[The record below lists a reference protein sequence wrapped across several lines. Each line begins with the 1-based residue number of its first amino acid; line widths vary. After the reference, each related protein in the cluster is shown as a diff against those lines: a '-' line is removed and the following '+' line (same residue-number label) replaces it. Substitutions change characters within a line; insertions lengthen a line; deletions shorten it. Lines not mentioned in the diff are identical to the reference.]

1 MKIILTKDV
10 PNIGKKYDVK
20 NVSDG
25 YARNFLFPKKLAIV
39 ATTKEIKNLELKK
52 EAARIEAEKDLTKN
66 QEIARKLEDMEIEV
80 PAKTGKDGNLYAA
93 ISSAQIA
100 KVLKEKGFE
109 IKKDQIKIDEPIK
122 EMGEK
127 EIIVEFP
134 HGLEVKI
141 KVVVIGEK

>member
-1 MKIILTKDV
+1 MKIILIKDV
-10 PNIGKKYDVK
+10 PDIGKKYDVK

-39 ATTKEIKNLELKK
+39 ATVKEIKNLELKK
-52 EAARIEAEKDLTKN
+52 EAARIEAEKDLVKN

-80 PAKTGKDGNLYAA
+80 PTKTGKDGSLYAA
-93 ISSAQIA
+93 ISTAQIA

-109 IKKDQIKIDEPIK
+109 IKKDQIKIAEPIK

-141 KVVVIGEK
+141 KVIVIEEK

>member
-1 MKIILTKDV
+1 MKIILIKDI

-52 EAARIEAEKDLTKN
+52 EAARVEAEKDLNKN

-80 PAKTGKDGNLYAA
+80 PAKTGKDGSLYAA

-109 IKKDQIKIDEPIK
+109 IKKDQIKISEPIK

-141 KVVVIGEK
+141 KVIVVKEK